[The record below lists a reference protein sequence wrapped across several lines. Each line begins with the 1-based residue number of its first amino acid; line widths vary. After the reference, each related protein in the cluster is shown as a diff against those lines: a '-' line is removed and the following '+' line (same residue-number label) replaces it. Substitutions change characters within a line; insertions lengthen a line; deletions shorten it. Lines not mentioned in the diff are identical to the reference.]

1 VADPTVA
8 KPERHAPER
17 LERGVVG
24 AAVAVYAFLDDLFLG
39 PILVT
44 TAVLFPWYLTMGAAS
59 VLFTFVNVACC
70 NWLQRGWDSWID
82 GHGAKLETR
91 LAKLRDGRLLRYP
104 ARWITRDSDVWV
116 TVAAGLI
123 GTVIVVAVIRLLG
136 GKPVGHRRV
145 VFASLAYSAGF
156 AATYTGVGIG
166 IDDLLRLI

>member
-1 VADPTVA
+1 
-8 KPERHAPER
+8 
-17 LERGVVG
+17 
-24 AAVAVYAFLDDLFLG
+24 
-39 PILVT
+39 
-44 TAVLFPWYLTMGAAS
+44 
-59 VLFTFVNVACC
+59 
-70 NWLQRGWDSWID
+70 
-82 GHGAKLETR
+82 
-91 LAKLRDGRLLRYP
+91 
-104 ARWITRDSDVWV
+104 VWV